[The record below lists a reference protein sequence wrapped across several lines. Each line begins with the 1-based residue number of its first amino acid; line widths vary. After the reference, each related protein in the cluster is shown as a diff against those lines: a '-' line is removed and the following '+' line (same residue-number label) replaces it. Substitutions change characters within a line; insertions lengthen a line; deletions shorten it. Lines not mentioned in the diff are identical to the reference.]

1 MPAWSPFAIYWESMV
16 QAMKLEY
23 KGGRISGILTV
34 IPKNMKTF
42 DEEMDNYQASK
53 ARTKRLKAV
62 MGYDRHHFV
71 TEDTCTSDLTVFA
84 LDNLLQTGKLEKND
98 IGALILITQSPDYF
112 MPATSNVIQGR
123 LGLSHDVYCLD
134 INQGCAG
141 FIIGL
146 QQAFSLLPQLGG
158 KKAII
163 VNGDVLSRKV
173 SKQDRNSWPLSGDA
187 ASVTIVEKGGD
198 DNIYGIIKMDG
209 SRYDALIIPAGG
221 FRQPSTP
228 ETAVLHDDGEGN
240 LRSAD
245 NLCMQGGAVFNFM
258 QTEVPP
264 LIEETLAIAGKSKA
278 EIDWYMFH
286 QPNKFMVDKLAD
298 AMGVPHEKMPS
309 NIVTYFGNAS
319 GITIPTNICY
329 NLGEK
334 LLTDEYSICL
344 SGFGVGLT
352 WGAMVLKMGK
362 LDFCE
367 MAEY

>member
-1 MPAWSPFAIYWESMV
+1 MGS
-16 QAMKLEY
+16 AMKLEY
-23 KGGRISGILTV
+23 DGGRITGMLTV
-34 IPKNMKTF
+34 IPSNMCTF
-42 DEEMDNYQASK
+42 DEEMDNYKAST
-53 ARTKRLKAV
+53 ARTRRLKAV

-71 TEDTCTSDLTVFA
+71 TDDTCTSDLAVFA
-84 LDNLLQTGKLEKND
+84 MERLFQTGKLEKSD
-98 IGALILITQSPDYF
+98 IGALILVTQSPDYF
-112 MPATSNVIQGR
+112 LPATSNVIHGR
-123 LGLSHDVYCLD
+123 LGLAHDVYCLD

-146 QQAFSLLPQLGG
+146 QQVFSILPQLSG
-158 KKAII
+158 KKAILI
-163 VNGDVLSRKV
+163 NADVLSRKV

-187 ASVTIVEKGGD
+187 ASVTIVEQGGD
-198 DNIYGIIKMDG
+198 DRIRGIIKMDG

-221 FRQPSTP
+221 FRQPSTSD
-228 ETAVLHDDGEGN
+228 TAIMHDDGEGN

-264 LIEETLAIAGKSKA
+264 LIEEILDFAGKSKD

-286 QPNKFMVDKLAD
+286 QPNMFMVDKLAD
-298 AMGVPHEKMPS
+298 ALGVPHEKMPS

-329 NLGEK
+329 NLGNK
-334 LLTDEYSICL
+334 LLNDEYSVCL

-352 WGAMVLKMGK
+352 WGGIVLRMGK

-367 MAEY
+367 IAEY

>member
-1 MPAWSPFAIYWESMV
+1 MV
-16 QAMKLEY
+16 PTMKLEY
-23 KGGRISGILTV
+23 DGGRITGMLTV
-34 IPKNMKTF
+34 IPSNMKTF
-42 DEEMDNYQASK
+42 DEEMENYKAST

-71 TEDTCTSDLTVFA
+71 TDGTCTSDLAVFA
-84 LDNLLQTGKLEKND
+84 MERLFQTGKLEKND
-98 IGALILITQSPDYF
+98 IGALILVTQSPDYF
-112 MPATSNVIQGR
+112 LPATSNVIHGR
-123 LGLSHDVYCLD
+123 LGLSSDVYCLD

-146 QQAFSLLPQLGG
+146 QQAFSILPQLSGR
-158 KKAII
+158 KAVLI
-163 VNGDVLSRKV
+163 NADVLSRKV

-187 ASVTIVEKGGD
+187 ASVTVVGQGGND
-198 DNIYGIIKMDG
+198 RIRGIIKMDG

-221 FRQPSTP
+221 FRQPSTS
-228 ETAVLHDDGEGN
+228 ETAIMHDDGEGN

-264 LIEETLAIAGKSKA
+264 LIEEILDFAGKRKD

-286 QPNKFMVDKLAD
+286 QPNTFMVDKLAD
-298 AMGVPHEKMPS
+298 ALGVPHEKMPS

-329 NLGEK
+329 NLGNK
-334 LLTDEYSICL
+334 LLNDEYTICL

-352 WGAMVLKMGK
+352 WGSMVLKMGK

-367 MAEY
+367 MTEY

>member
-1 MPAWSPFAIYWESMV
+1 MPVWNLSEACWEGMV
-16 QAMKLEY
+16 PRMRLEY
-23 KGGRISGILTV
+23 NGMRISGILTV
-34 IPKNMKTF
+34 IPRNMRTF
-42 DEEMDNYQASK
+42 DEEMENYKASA

-71 TEDTCTSDLTVFA
+71 TEETCTSDLAVFA
-84 LDNLLQTGKLEKND
+84 MERLFQTSKLDKND
-98 IGALILITQSPDYF
+98 IGALILVTQSPDYF
-112 MPATSNVIQGR
+112 VPATSNVIQGR
-123 LGLSHDVYCLD
+123 LGLPHDVYCLD

-141 FIIGL
+141 FIVGL
-146 QQAFSLLPQLGG
+146 QQAFSLLPQLEG
-158 KKAII
+158 KKAVLI
-163 VNGDVLSRKV
+163 NADVLSRKV

-187 ASVTIVEKGGD
+187 ASVTVIERGGE
-198 DNIYGIIKMDG
+198 DNICGIVKMDG
-209 SRYDALIIPAGG
+209 TRYDALIIPAGG

-228 ETAVLHDDGEGN
+228 ETAILHDDGEGN

-264 LIEETLAIAGKSKA
+264 LIDEVLAFAGKGKD

-298 AMGVPHEKMPS
+298 ALKVPHEKMPS
-309 NIVTYFGNAS
+309 NVVTYFGNAS
-319 GITIPTNICY
+319 GITVPTNICY

-334 LLTDEYSICL
+334 LLTNEYSICL
-344 SGFGVGLT
+344 AGFGVGLT
-352 WGAMVLKMGK
+352 WGAMVLSMGN
-362 LDFCE
+362 LSFCE

>member
-1 MPAWSPFAIYWESMV
+1 
-16 QAMKLEY
+16 MKLEY
-23 KGGRISGILTV
+23 DGGRITGMLTV
-34 IPKNMKTF
+34 IPSNMCTF
-42 DEEMDNYQASK
+42 DEEMDNYKAST
-53 ARTKRLKAV
+53 ARTRRLKAV

-71 TEDTCTSDLTVFA
+71 TDDTCTSDLAVFA
-84 LDNLLQTGKLEKND
+84 MERLFQTGKLEKSD
-98 IGALILITQSPDYF
+98 IGALILVTQSPDYF
-112 MPATSNVIQGR
+112 LPATSNVIHGR
-123 LGLSHDVYCLD
+123 LGLAHDVYCLD

-146 QQAFSLLPQLGG
+146 QQVFSILPQLSG
-158 KKAII
+158 KKAILI
-163 VNGDVLSRKV
+163 NADVLSRKV

-187 ASVTIVEKGGD
+187 ASVTIVEQGGD
-198 DNIYGIIKMDG
+198 DRIRGIIKMDG

-221 FRQPSTP
+221 FRQPSTSD
-228 ETAVLHDDGEGN
+228 TAIMHDDGEGN

-264 LIEETLAIAGKSKA
+264 LIEEILDFAGKSKD

-286 QPNKFMVDKLAD
+286 QPNMFMVDKLAD
-298 AMGVPHEKMPS
+298 ALGVPHEKMPS

-329 NLGEK
+329 NLGNK
-334 LLTDEYSICL
+334 LLNDEYSVCL

-352 WGAMVLKMGK
+352 WGGIVLRMGK

-367 MAEY
+367 IAEY

>member
-1 MPAWSPFAIYWESMV
+1 
-16 QAMKLEY
+16 MKLEY